1 VNKKPYSQI
10 LDHVAREQMAANTDL
25 APRILAR
32 IQKGKSAKMNPRMK
46 VFATVVVALLV
57 IGIVLMN
64 VPAVRAAIQSWFGY
78 VPGIGLVSEGQ
89 IRVLAEPVSV
99 TRDGITLKIEHV
111 LVDSTQTT
119 VVYSVDGLAM
129 EMLDN
134 QPNWNSPGC
143 YTDATLRLPEDELL
157 STDLIGTSWITGFQH
172 KTIYPVIPSTVN
184 EVTFIMPCIQSAIPG
199 KAPENWELSFR
210 LIPAPADMTAF
221 PVIEISTPVAEMPTV
236 LPQAEPMTTLSTDG
250 ISLVLDRAVQMDDG
264 YLIYATLHWENS
276 GFSSIDQNDASAIH
290 LLDANG
296 QEVAY
301 TYDLDALS
309 NMEWQ
314 PGKTSFVLRT
324 APIQVV
330 GPLTLVLDSVA
341 VTVAVPIDATFTFDP
356 GTDPQPGQVWELN
369 KDINVGYGHS
379 LRVLR
384 ATYPK
389 PPMENFPL
397 QSGFSFDIE
406 SPTGVTQAMLFDKNH
421 ERAGGGGGGGSITGI
436 FSSGFSYDGDIPE
449 GPITVDI
456 ESIGFSLSGHWEASW
471 TPPAMTPKVDSTPQ
485 SSACLTRESWQQAL
499 QAHAF
504 LPSNITGT
512 LALSDLLPP
521 TYNYE
526 VSVAQLDGSDQKYYG
541 FGFGPSLSPDGTR
554 IVHQGPMN
562 EGPSK
567 GLYITDLPSG
577 NSVIVPGTGLGDMG
591 ALWSRDGQ
599 KIAFTRGP
607 SSGLIGAPGPYNV
620 MIMNV
625 DGSGL
630 RQLTFSEGANYLT
643 AWMPDGVG
651 ILYTAAIREGVSI
664 NLMNTQTSEART
676 LFDLNYNGTVVVSP
690 DGKRL
695 AFEEMLPL
703 DKYGLF
709 VSDLV
714 GSNRKLLADG
724 NPYIVTVPY
733 WSPNGDWVI
742 ASVHNLNA
750 SNEFNPTL
758 ALIQPDT
765 CQIIALPDL
774 TGYVSSWLP

>member
-1 VNKKPYSQI
+1 MKRKSYSQV
-10 LDHVAREQMAANTDL
+10 LDHVARDQMIANTDL
-25 APRILAR
+25 APRILAQ
-32 IQKGKSAKMNPRMK
+32 IQKGKNAKMNPRMK
-46 VFATVVVALLV
+46 VFAVVVVALLV
-57 IGIVLMN
+57 IGVVLMN
-64 VPAVRAAIQSWFGY
+64 VAAVRAAIQSWFGY

-134 QPNWNSPGC
+134 QPNLNSPGC
-143 YTDATLRLPEDELL
+143 YTDATLHLPEDELL
-157 STDLIGTSWITGFQH
+157 STDLIGTSWITGYQH
-172 KTIYPVIPSTVN
+172 KTIYPAIPSAVN
-184 EVTFIMPCIQSAIPG
+184 EVTFIMPCIRSAIPG

-210 LIPAPADMTAF
+210 LIPAPPDMTAF
-221 PVIEISTPVAEMPTV
+221 PVIEISTPVAETPTV
-236 LPQAEPMTTLSTDG
+236 LPQMEPMTNLSTDG
-250 ISLVLDRAVQMDDG
+250 ISLALDRAVQMDDG
-264 YLIYATLHWENS
+264 YLIYATLHWENT
-276 GFSSIDQNDASAIH
+276 GFGSIDRNDTSAIH

-301 TYDLDALS
+301 TYDLDAMS
-309 NMEWQ
+309 SMEWQ
-314 PGKTSFVLRT
+314 PGKTSFALRT
-324 APIQVV
+324 APIQVA
-330 GPLTLVLDSVA
+330 GPLTLVLDSVV
-341 VTVAVPIDATFTFDP
+341 VTVAVPIDAAFTFDP
-356 GTDPQPGQVWELN
+356 GPDPQPGQVWELN
-369 KDINVGYGHS
+369 KDIDVGYGHS

-397 QSGFSFDIE
+397 QPGFSFDIE
-406 SPTGVTQAMLFDKNH
+406 SPTGVTQARLFDKDH
-421 ERAGGGGGGGSITGI
+421 PLGGGGGGGGSFTGI
-436 FSSGFSYDGDIPE
+436 FSSGFSYAGDIPE
-449 GPITVDI
+449 GPITVHV
-456 ESIGFSLSGHWEASW
+456 ESIGFSLPAHLETSW
-471 TPPAMTPKVDSTPQ
+471 TPPATTPKVDPTPQ
-485 SSACLTRESWQQAL
+485 ASACLTRESWQQAL
-499 QAHAF
+499 QAHAS
-504 LPSNITGT
+504 LPPNVTGT

-526 VSVAQLDGSDQKYYG
+526 VSVAKLDGSGQKAYG

-554 IVHQGPMN
+554 IVHQGPMIAA
-562 EGPSK
+562 PSD
-567 GLYITDLPSG
+567 GLYITDLSSG

-591 ALWSRDGQ
+591 ALWSQDGQ

-625 DGSGL
+625 DGSDL
-630 RQLTFSEGANYLT
+630 RQLTFSEGAHYLA
-643 AWMPDGVG
+643 AWMPDGSG
-651 ILYTAAIREGVSI
+651 ILYTSAIRDGISI
-664 NLMNTQTSEART
+664 NLMNTQTGETRT
-676 LFDLNYNGTVVVSP
+676 LFDHNYNGTVAVSP

-709 VSDLV
+709 VSDLD

-733 WSPNGDWVI
+733 WSPDGDWVI
-742 ASVHNLNA
+742 ASVHNSEA
-750 SNEFNPTL
+750 SNEFRTKL
-758 ALIQPDT
+758 ALIEPDT
-765 CQIIALPDL
+765 CQIIALPNL